1 MERWW
6 KRMKRKLL
14 KKPFQGKVLISLVSL
29 VLGFILAYS
38 YSVSSEKTISERTT
52 SVQFNEQEKY
62 KEELIEQKERNKEL
76 TEEINEKQQAIR
88 ESEQS
93 LAVSEE
99 SVKDLVKEAEFLRLL
114 IGDLP
119 SQGKGISV
127 SLQDGAYN
135 PAQENP
141 NDYIVHESHVFKV
154 INELKISGAEA
165 VSINGQRLHAN
176 SFIRCTGPVI
186 TVDGKTFPA
195 PFTIEA
201 VGDPSVL
208 LASVN
213 LGGGVVDQLTSD
225 NIVVTVEEKSKIMMP
240 ALRDDKN

>member
-1 MERWW
+1 MGRWW
-6 KRMKRKLL
+6 KRMKNKPL
-14 KKPFQGKVLISLVSL
+14 KKPFRGRVLLSLVSL

-38 YSVSSEKTISERTT
+38 YSVSSEKTTSEKTT

-76 TEEINEKQQAIR
+76 TEEINDKQQAIR

-93 LAVSEE
+93 LVDSEE
-99 SVKDLVKEAEFLRLL
+99 SVEGLVKEAEFLRLL

-119 SQGKGISV
+119 SQGKGVSV

-165 VSINGQRLHAN
+165 ISINGQRLHAN

-195 PFTIEA
+195 PFTVEA

-225 NIVVTVEEKSKIMMP
+225 NIVITVEEKSKIMMP

>member
-1 MERWW
+1 
-6 KRMKRKLL
+6 MKKSKHL
-14 KKPFQGKVLISLVSL
+14 KIPSRGRILISIVSL

-38 YSVSSEKTISERTT
+38 YSISSENLQENIQDS
-52 SVQFNEQEKY
+52 SQFQKQEKY
-62 KEELIEQKERNKEL
+62 KEEVIEQKERNKEL

-88 ESEQS
+88 DFEQS
-93 LAVSEE
+93 FLNSEE
-99 SVKDLVKEAEFLRLL
+99 SVEELVKEAEQLRLL
-114 IGDLP
+114 LGDIP

-135 PAQENP
+135 PSQENP

-165 VSINGQRLHAN
+165 LSINGQRLHAN
-176 SFIRCTGPVI
+176 SNIRCTGPVI

-208 LASVN
+208 LASIN
-213 LGGGVVDQLTSD
+213 LGGGVLDQLIND
-225 NIVVTVEEKSKIMMP
+225 NIVVTVEEKGKIMMP

>member
-1 MERWW
+1 
-6 KRMKRKLL
+6 MKKSKLL
-14 KKPFQGKVLISLVSL
+14 RIPSRGLVLISLVSL

-38 YSVSSEKTISERTT
+38 YSISSADKEQNT
-52 SVQFNEQEKY
+52 SNSVGFKEQEKY
-62 KEELIEQKERNKEL
+62 KKELIHQKERNKEL
-76 TEEINEKQQAIR
+76 TEEINAKQQDIR
-88 ESEQS
+88 KYEKSFASSETS
-93 LAVSEE
+93 VEE
-99 SVKDLVKEAEFLRLL
+99 LVKEAEMLRLL
-114 IGDLP
+114 IGDIP

-135 PAQENP
+135 PSQENP
-141 NDYIVHESHVFKV
+141 NDYIVHESHLFKV

-165 VSINGQRLHAN
+165 ISINGQRLHTN
-176 SFIRCTGPVI
+176 SYIRCTGPVI

-201 VGDPSVL
+201 VGDPTVL

-225 NIVVTVEEKSKIMMP
+225 NIVVTVEEKGKITMP

>member
-1 MERWW
+1 
-6 KRMKRKLL
+6 MKKNKLL
-14 KKPFQGKVLISLVSL
+14 RIPSRGLILISLVSL

-38 YSVSSEKTISERTT
+38 YSISSVENKNST
-52 SVQFNEQEKY
+52 SSVNFNEQEKY

-76 TEEINEKQQAIR
+76 TEEINEKQQEIR
-88 ESEQS
+88 NFEKSF
-93 LAVSEE
+93 ANSEE
-99 SVKDLVKEAEFLRLL
+99 SVEELVTEAEMLRIL
-114 IGDLP
+114 IGDIA
-119 SQGKGISV
+119 SYGKGIIV

-135 PAQENP
+135 PSQENP

-165 VSINGQRLHAN
+165 ISINGQRLHTN
-176 SFIRCTGPVI
+176 SYIRCTGPVI

-213 LGGGVVDQLTSD
+213 LGGGVLDQLTSD
-225 NIVVTVEEKSKIMMP
+225 NIIVTVEEKERVTMP